1 MARRKDESLINNR
14 KQKKARKVMF
24 AVAFLL
30 TLLCI
35 GTGSYVQ
42 ELDTVQVGSV
52 AEKRYVAEADAVDE
66 VATNKLKDAAADS
79 VAPIYKQD
87 AAVEEESNAE
97 VKELFQDL
105 EQILA
110 NLKEGESFVVKAQE
124 APWKLPVVLSERE
137 LKAYQALEK
146 SNRTLCQEDCLVTMN
161 NLYTEGI
168 TADAL
173 EEGRQKANEA
183 FAATAWNKGL
193 KEMAGAVFDAA
204 ITPNLLPD
212 EAAIE
217 AAREEKRAEV
227 ADVMIRKN
235 QKIVD
240 EGEIITQE
248 IYDRLVSLHLV
259 GGADYKSS
267 VLPLLGSFLLV
278 VLLFVAL
285 YLFFAWGR
293 GQFALK
299 PNEAKMLFTIYVIMI
314 LLLRLMGGDADI
326 VALGMNY
333 ARIFLMFTPF
343 FMCNYVVASFVRNDG
358 DPSLAMV
365 ATLSGSLFNVVFD
378 YIFMFPMGLGLAGA
392 ALATAVSPMLSIAIC
407 SRHFFQKDNTVQFV
421 RQQSCWGRAASWAS
435 PALWG
440 RCPPA

>member
-1 MARRKDESLINNR
+1 MCRSWIPCRSALWRK
-14 KQKKARKVMF
+14 
-24 AVAFLL
+24 
-30 TLLCI
+30 
-35 GTGSYVQ
+35 
-42 ELDTVQVGSV
+42 
-52 AEKRYVAEADAVDE
+52 KRYVAEADAVDE

-137 LKAYQALEK
+137 FKAYQALEK
-146 SNRTLCQEDCLVTMN
+146 SNRTLFQEDCLVTMN

-193 KEMAGAVFDAA
+193 KEMAGAIFDAA

-267 VLPLLGSFLLV
+267 VLPLFGELSAGCAAVCCAVS
-278 VLLFVAL
+278 
-285 YLFFAWGR
+285 
-293 GQFALK
+293 
-299 PNEAKMLFTIYVIMI
+299 
-314 LLLRLMGGDADI
+314 LLRVGQ
-326 VALGMNY
+326 
-333 ARIFLMFTPF
+333 R
-343 FMCNYVVASFVRNDG
+343 
-358 DPSLAMV
+358 
-365 ATLSGSLFNVVFD
+365 
-378 YIFMFPMGLGLAGA
+378 
-392 ALATAVSPMLSIAIC
+392 AVCAEA
-407 SRHFFQKDNTVQFV
+407 Q
-421 RQQSCWGRAASWAS
+421 
-435 PALWG
+435 
-440 RCPPA
+440 